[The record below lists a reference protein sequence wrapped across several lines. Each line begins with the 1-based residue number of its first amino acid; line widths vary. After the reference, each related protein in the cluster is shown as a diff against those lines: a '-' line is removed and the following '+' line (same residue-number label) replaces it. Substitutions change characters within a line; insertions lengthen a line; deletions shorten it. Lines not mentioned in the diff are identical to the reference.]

1 MPQNMRCMVFMNL
14 LLWKRRKT
22 EFLLRWLVQRKI
34 NTQYQ
39 NALSADGKKHGE
51 MDHNQETGMSVE
63 DCVSQLLDALSKR
76 KREVL
81 IGNKE
86 IKAVTL
92 RRFSLP
98 YFWKIIK
105 NQSAT

>member
-1 MPQNMRCMVFMNL
+1 
-14 LLWKRRKT
+14 
-22 EFLLRWLVQRKI
+22 
-34 NTQYQ
+34 
-39 NALSADGKKHGE
+39 

-86 IKAVTL
+86 IKGGYL
-92 RRFSLP
+92 E
-98 YFWKIIK
+98 KIFPFPILE
-105 NQSAT
+105 NH